1 MTTTLRPFKLF
12 VVCSNYL
19 LRHTLHGCGS
29 LRPFKL
35 FVVRS
40 NYLQKEHCD
49 SREASTH
56 SNDLR
61 HAQII
66 CCRSHCTA
74 AESLF
79 VQIICKALTLF
90 EAAPPCVSNRA
101 LRVLRS
107 VLRYAF
113 IVLRVPPPPC
123 VGTCVGMRSLVLRSP
138 APGRVLGGVM
148 QRETRCFCPPH
159 MTRKTQK
166 ERAAASAPH
175 TFRSRNAETQKRGRR
190 SSWYGRCQGGS
201 AATACPVE
209 SATVTVVLRHG
220 VGWSSWEQHGL
231 SWARKL
237 KAGRAA
243 ARTSAQLNSFG
254 TRAAARDMTPAEGAG
269 RYGERRD

>member
-1 MTTTLRPFKLF
+1 MCVQPGSPRSPLCAPLRVYSAP
-12 VVCSNYL
+12 
-19 LRHTLHGCGS
+19 
-29 LRPFKL
+29 
-35 FVVRS
+35 RS
-40 NYLQKEHCD
+40 
-49 SREASTH
+49 
-56 SNDLR
+56 
-61 HAQII
+61 
-66 CCRSHCTA
+66 
-74 AESLF
+74 
-79 VQIICKALTLF
+79 
-90 EAAPPCVSNRA
+90 AAPLCWYLCRNEIS
-101 LRVLRS
+101 
-107 VLRYAF
+107 
-113 IVLRVPPPPC
+113 
-123 VGTCVGMRSLVLRSP
+123 RSP
-138 APGRVLGGVM
+138 LSCPWPRFEGGHA
-148 QRETRCFCPPH
+148 TRNAVFCPPH
-159 MTRKTQK
+159 MTCKTQK

>member
-1 MTTTLRPFKLF
+1 MPTICCALKLF
-12 VVCSNYL
+12 AAT
-19 LRHTLHGCGS
+19 HTARLWEPPSIQIICGA
-29 LRPFKL
+29 LKL
-35 FVVRS
+35 FA
-40 NYLQKEHCD
+40 KEHCD
-49 SREASTH
+49 SRVASAH
-56 SNDLR
+56 SNYLR

-90 EAAPPCVSNRA
+90 EAAPPCLSNRA

-148 QRETRCFCPPH
+148 QREMRCFCPPH

-175 TFRSRNAETQKRGRR
+175 TFRSRNAETQKR
-190 SSWYGRCQGGS
+190 
-201 AATACPVE
+201 V
-209 SATVTVVLRHG
+209 
-220 VGWSSWEQHGL
+220 
-231 SWARKL
+231 
-237 KAGRAA
+237 AGRA
-243 ARTSAQLNSFG
+243 G
-254 TRAAARDMTPAEGAG
+254 TDGVNAG
-269 RYGERRD
+269 RQLQHVRSKVLPSPSYYGTVLDGAAGSSTGSAGRAS